1 MTTRSDQCQHRGMSR
16 TTYHHGNLKHE
27 VLIAA
32 TRKVESGGMDAVTA
46 REIAREVGVAPAAIY
61 RHFPDVHHLKAA
73 VSQDARQRLAAAM
86 ISARDAVPEGSG
98 RSVDQLAAAGRAYV
112 DFAVREPGLFNAA
125 FADCGAPPD
134 HEDDPSAWGVLTS
147 VLDDLVASGDLSPDL
162 RQDAPLICWTSVHGL
177 ASLVSFGELPPVEDV
192 GAATDAVVHGVQRSL
207 GLR

>member
-1 MTTRSDQCQHRGMSR
+1 MLSSMLEALIFDVDGTLADTERDGHR
-16 TTYHHGNLKHE
+16 
-27 VLIAA
+27 
-32 TRKVESGGMDAVTA
+32 
-46 REIAREVGVAPAAIY
+46 PA
-61 RHFPDVHHLKAA
+61 
-73 VSQDARQRLAAAM
+73 
-86 ISARDAVPEGSG
+86 
-98 RSVDQLAAAGRAYV
+98 
-112 DFAVREPGLFNAA
+112 FNAA